1 MACATLQGRG
11 ERKNGKK
18 DLLAGMKKL
27 RPGVS
32 SGVSISVCLRIFNIN
47 VKNFCFFE
55 VIHIDVIKV
64 GYWNDF

>member
-32 SGVSISVCLRIFNIN
+32 SGVSVSVCLRIFNIN
-47 VKNFCFFE
+47 VKNFLFSE
-55 VIHIDVIKV
+55 VIHINVIKMDR
-64 GYWNDF
+64 WNDF